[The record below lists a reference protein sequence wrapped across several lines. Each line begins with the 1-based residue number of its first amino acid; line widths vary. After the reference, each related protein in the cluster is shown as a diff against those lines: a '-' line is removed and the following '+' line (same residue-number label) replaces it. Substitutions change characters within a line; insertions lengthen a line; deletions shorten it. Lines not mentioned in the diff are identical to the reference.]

1 MGQSKPLHPIAVV
14 VEDDPFQR
22 EMIAVLLE
30 ESDFDVVQFD
40 AAERAEVAITES
52 HPALLVTDINLV
64 GRMNGVELAQKAKQL
79 HPDLRVI
86 VVSGRA
92 KPALPDDMTFFAKPI
107 YPIELLREAARTL
120 HAL

>member
-1 MGQSKPLHPIAVV
+1 MGQSSLPHPLAIV

-40 AAERAEVAITES
+40 AAERAEIALAENDA
-52 HPALLVTDINLV
+52 ALLVTDINLV
-64 GRMNGVELAQKAKQL
+64 GPMNGVELAHAAKRL
-79 HPDLRVI
+79 HPDMRVI
-86 VVSGRA
+86 VVSGRS
-92 KPALPDDMTFFAKPI
+92 KPALPDDVTFFAKPI

-120 HAL
+120 HKI